1 MKKYFTLTISFILTL
16 GCVFGQ
22 TITPRQKLIS
32 FDPYKPDEV
41 KVLKLKSYKIYKDTT
56 LDNSYQF
63 DIKGRLIETKW
74 FDLNGRHLDSTFYLS
89 NNITIRK
96 HFGNEDKINMY
107 FKYFQTKEKYTS
119 ETFERN
125 AKTNDFMVRQASEIH
140 YKNGNKVFH
149 KTMEYNKVNYIQEIE
164 YKNGKYISETEKYYD
179 YKKDTLANVT
189 YIRSHKD
196 SSTIYRYT
204 NEKYARIKVNTS
216 IKDTSFYYW
225 DDNKELIEYKEK
237 DKTIVQIYFDDYGN
251 IASSTNFIY
260 IDPRTVKKISRQY
273 DRRSNQY
280 NETTVVLHYND
291 EGFLVKTNDNIFHK
305 YEFYTK

>member
-1 MKKYFTLTISFILTL
+1 MKKYFTLTITFILTL

-22 TITPRQKLIS
+22 TVTPKQKLIS

-41 KVLKLKSYKIYKDTT
+41 KVLKLKSYKIYKDTA

-74 FDLNGRHLDSTFYLS
+74 FDLNGRHLDSTFYLP

-96 HFGNEDKINMY
+96 YFENDNKIIRY
-107 FKYFQTKEKYTS
+107 FKYFQTKEKYIS

-125 AKTNDFMVRQASEIH
+125 AKTNDFEVTQASEIH

-164 YKNGKYISETEKYYD
+164 YKNGKYFSETEKYYD
-179 YKKDTLANVT
+179 YKKDTLANIT

-204 NEKYARIKVNTS
+204 NEKYTRKISSAT
-216 IKDTSFYYW
+216 DTAFSYW
-225 DDNKELIEYKEK
+225 DDNNEFIEYKEK
-237 DKTIVQIYFDDYGN
+237 DKTIVQICFDDYGN

-260 IDPRTVKKISRQY
+260 IDPKTVKKISRQY
-273 DRRSNQY
+273 DRRSKQY
-280 NETTVVLHYND
+280 YETISVLHYN
-291 EGFLVKTNDNIFHK
+291 ESGFMIKMNDNIYHK
-305 YEFYTK
+305 YEFYAK